1 MRRTAKRLLGG
12 LALAVGGLGAVA
24 LLGRKK
30 RVVCGREVKPQGRRL
45 DRWARPGMSVTF
57 RGELMP
63 GRQRAERTFRIA
75 ELLPSGRVL
84 LEGVAG
90 EHTEHEFEQVH
101 EVSDKRRGFSLKPGG

>member
-1 MRRTAKRLLGG
+1 MRRTAKGLLGG

-24 LLGRKK
+24 LLKGRARK
-30 RVVCGREVKPQGRRL
+30 RAMHRREYRGDERGL

-63 GRQRAERTFRIA
+63 GRQRAERTFRVV
-75 ELLPSGRVL
+75 ELLSSGRVR

-90 EHTEHEFEQVH
+90 EHTEHEFEAV
-101 EVSDKRRGFSLKPGG
+101 R